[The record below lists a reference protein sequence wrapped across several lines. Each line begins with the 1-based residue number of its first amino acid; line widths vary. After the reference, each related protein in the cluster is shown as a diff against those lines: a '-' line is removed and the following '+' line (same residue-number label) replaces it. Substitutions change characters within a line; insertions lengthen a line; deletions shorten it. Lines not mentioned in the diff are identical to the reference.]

1 MSIHK
6 LVCKDEEK
14 KTKIK
19 TTNVY
24 FDIKN
29 WLPESGKKGQE
40 IKSRAEKHL
49 FNDEAVLP
57 ILDFKIPLKRKNT

>member
-24 FDIKN
+24 FDLKN
-29 WLPESGKKGQE
+29 WVMESGKKGQE
-40 IKSRAEKHL
+40 INSK
-49 FNDEAVLP
+49 P
-57 ILDFKIPLKRKNT
+57 